1 MATKASERA
10 PRLFLIRRGL
20 VGRPFAFIVAE
31 TVLSFLQ
38 LVLNKICNCGR
49 LDNGTI
55 MCQLHDSR
63 SICST
68 TRPPKDRAIPVR
80 RNVNFVRNDGDYR
93 QPVAAATVGHGQQR
107 RIVLQTVLSL
117 SLVPLSPPPS
127 FATENGMDLE
137 TLATRAYASRDFGVA
152 IRTLDALVRRDPLNV
167 RWREMRATAL
177 VDNKRFAEAIADYDT
192 CLRLASAPG
201 STSSSFPDRPRLLAG
216 RGLANEGLSDWVA
229 ALDDYTAALEE
240 AKTAGASPDPYILNS
255 RGNCRAS
262 LGEWSLAREDYLASA
277 EGFQSARREV
287 GGAGTLQKRLDG
299 AVFALSNAALML
311 AQLGDD
317 KRAIK
322 EMQTVA
328 RKAPGSAD
336 MRAALAAQ
344 YWAAGLEAEAENE
357 WEFACSRITVGCS
370 YYQDEEW
377 LRRIRRWPPIMIE
390 RLVAFLAVRS
400 ASEESQTRFRQNRS
414 GGRSTISGF
423 RE

>member
-1 MATKASERA
+1 
-10 PRLFLIRRGL
+10 
-20 VGRPFAFIVAE
+20 
-31 TVLSFLQ
+31 
-38 LVLNKICNCGR
+38 
-49 LDNGTI
+49 
-55 MCQLHDSR
+55 
-63 SICST
+63 
-68 TRPPKDRAIPVR
+68 
-80 RNVNFVRNDGDYR
+80 
-93 QPVAAATVGHGQQR
+93 
-107 RIVLQTVLSL
+107 
-117 SLVPLSPPPS
+117 
-127 FATENGMDLE
+127 
-137 TLATRAYASRDFGVA
+137 
-152 IRTLDALVRRDPLNV
+152 
-167 RWREMRATAL
+167 
-177 VDNKRFAEAIADYDT
+177 
-192 CLRLASAPG
+192 
-201 STSSSFPDRPRLLAG
+201 LAG
-216 RGLANEGLSDWVA
+216 RGLAKEGLSDWVA
-229 ALDDYTAALEE
+229 AVDDYTAALEE
-240 AKTAGASPDPYILNS
+240 AKAAGANPDPYILNS

-357 WEFACSRITVGCS
+357 WEFACSRISVGCS

-400 ASEESQTRFRQNRS
+400 ASDESQKSFRS
-414 GGRSTISGF
+414 SKASSISGF
-423 RE
+423 QE

>member
-1 MATKASERA
+1 M
-10 PRLFLIRRGL
+10 GH
-20 VGRPFAFIVAE
+20 
-31 TVLSFLQ
+31 LQ
-38 LVLNKICNCGR
+38 G
-49 LDNGTI
+49 G
-55 MCQLHDSR
+55 R
-63 SICST
+63 SICNT
-68 TRPPKDRAIPVR
+68 PRPIDRAIPARKNICFNLNDDHRQQVTAATTSR
-80 RNVNFVRNDGDYR
+80 RNALLTTFVPWR
-93 QPVAAATVGHGQQR
+93 A
-107 RIVLQTVLSL
+107 VLSL
-117 SLVPLSPPPS
+117 PLSAPPA
-127 FATENGMDLE
+127 FAENALDLE
-137 TLATRAYASRDFGVA
+137 ALATRAYASRDFGVA
-152 IRTLDALVRRDPLNV
+152 IRTLDALIRRDPLNA
-167 RWREMRATAL
+167 RWREMRAAAL

-192 CLRLASAPG
+192 CLRVTSMRASAPA
-201 STSSSFPDRPRLLAG
+201 SFPDRPRLLAG

-229 ALDDYTAALEE
+229 AIDDYTSALEE
-240 AKTAGASPDPYILNS
+240 AKAAGANPDPYILNS

-317 KRAIK
+317 EKAIK

-344 YWAAGLEAEAENE
+344 YWAAGLEVEAENE

-390 RLVAFLAVRS
+390 RLVAFLAVRT
-400 ASEESQTRFRQNRS
+400 ASEESQNRFRQIRS
-414 GGRSTISGF
+414 MGSNISGF